1 MPTRVKRDD
10 VQRMIAEGAQLIDP
24 LSEAEYA
31 EEHIAGAINV
41 PQNRLTR
48 EAVAHLQ
55 KEKPVIV
62 YCFDLE

>member
-1 MPTRVKRDD
+1 MPTRVTRDD
-10 VQRMIAEGAQLIDP
+10 VQRMIAEGAQVIDP

-31 EEHIAGAINV
+31 EEHITGAINV

-48 EAVAHLQ
+48 EAVVHLHTD
-55 KEKPVIV
+55 KPVIV